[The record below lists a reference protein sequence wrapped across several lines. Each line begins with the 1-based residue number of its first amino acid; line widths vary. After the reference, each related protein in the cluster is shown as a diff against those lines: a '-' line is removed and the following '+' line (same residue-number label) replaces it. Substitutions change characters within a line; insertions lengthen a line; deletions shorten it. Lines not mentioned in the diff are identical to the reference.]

1 VTGIGGTF
9 LFRAIGNTIFA
20 AVVMAASIYL
30 WFVADSFPPFERYG
44 DVDSDFWPKIILVV
58 IGLVAAVILVSSI
71 RQLRLYL
78 ETRSGRTRSPN
89 SPGVARFLMGKNVIL
104 VALTLSYLYAFQLL
118 GFIVATFIFLLLATA
133 LLGVRHKVAIVL
145 FPLLFTSGLM
155 LLFTRVL
162 NLPLPRGEG
171 IMRDLSL
178 WFY

>member
-1 VTGIGGTF
+1 
-9 LFRAIGNTIFA
+9 LFKAVGNTIFA
-20 AVVMAASIYL
+20 AVVMVAAIYL

-58 IGLVAAVILVSSI
+58 IGLVAAVILVSSV

-78 ETRSGRTRSPN
+78 GTRSGGTRSPK
-89 SPGVARFLMGKNVIL
+89 SPGVTGFLMGKNVIL

-133 LLGVRHKVAIVL
+133 LLGVRHKIATVL

-171 IMRDLSL
+171 IFRDFSL